1 MSAGAEG
8 RPVGS
13 QRRPGP
19 LHVRAEARAAFWFLA
34 PALGLIGVFFVV
46 PILASFALSLTD
58 FDIYG
63 IGDAGTVRFVGLGN
77 YRRLL
82 GDAVFWK
89 ALGNTV
95 YFAVAAGVLS
105 VGAGLAAAIAVQS
118 RLARLKGLYRTVFF
132 APYVTTL
139 VAVAVVWRYLY
150 QPRQGLLGRTL
161 EAVGLPAIDW
171 LGDPLWAMPAI
182 ILLAVWKNFGYN
194 TILFAAGLAAI
205 PQALYEAAEL
215 DGASAWQRFRHVTL
229 PMLAPTFFFVALI
242 TTIGNLQ
249 VFAEPYVMTRG
260 GNPLNATLTVV
271 MLMFRGLPL
280 VEHRLRVEHRAG
292 ALCGGAGRDRFAGL
306 VWRGRRA

>member
-1 MSAGAEG
+1 MTSKGGARTG
-8 RPVGS
+8 R
-13 QRRPGP
+13 RRKISS
-19 LHVRAEARAAFWFLA
+19 EARAAFWFLA
-34 PALGLIGVFFVV
+34 PALGLIGIFFVV
-46 PILASFALSLTD
+46 PILASSALSLTD

-63 IGDAGTVRFVGLGN
+63 IGDLGTVRFVGLGN

-89 ALGNTV
+89 ALGNTA

-150 QPRQGLLGRTL
+150 QPRQGLFGRIL

-205 PQALYEAAEL
+205 PASLYEAAEL
-215 DGASAWQRFRHVTL
+215 DGASVWQRFRHVTL

-271 MLMFRGLPL
+271 MLMFKEGFRWWSIGYASSIALVLCVVVLAATGLQ
-280 VEHRLRVEHRAG
+280 AW
-292 ALCGGAGRDRFAGL
+292 F
-306 VWRGRRA
+306 WRGRRA

>member
-1 MSAGAEG
+1 VTSDSGARTG
-8 RPVGS
+8 RSRKVS
-13 QRRPGP
+13 S
-19 LHVRAEARAAFWFLA
+19 EARAAFWFLA
-34 PALGLIGVFFVV
+34 PALGLIGVFFVI
-46 PILASFALSLTD
+46 PILASSALSLTD

-63 IGDAGTVRFVGLGN
+63 IGDLGTVRFVGLGN

-89 ALGNTV
+89 ALGNTA

-105 VGAGLAAAIAVQS
+105 VGAGLGAALAVSS
-118 RLARLKGLYRTVFF
+118 RLARFKGLYRTVFF

-150 QPRQGLLGRTL
+150 QPRQGLFGRVL

-205 PQALYEAAEL
+205 PASLYEAAEL

-271 MLMFRGLPL
+271 MLMFKEGFRWWSIGYASSIALVLCVVVLAATGLQ
-280 VEHRLRVEHRAG
+280 AW
-292 ALCGGAGRDRFAGL
+292 F
-306 VWRGRRA
+306 WRGRRA

>member
-1 MSAGAEG
+1 VTSDGGLRTG
-8 RPVGS
+8 R
-13 QRRPGP
+13 RRK
-19 LHVRAEARAAFWFLA
+19 LSSEARAAFWFLA
-34 PALGLIGVFFVV
+34 PALGLIGIFFVV
-46 PILASFALSLTD
+46 PILASSALSLTD

-63 IGDAGTVRFVGLGN
+63 IGDLGTVRFVGLGN

-89 ALGNTV
+89 ALGNTA

-118 RLARLKGLYRTVFF
+118 RLARFKGLYRTVFF

-150 QPRQGLLGRTL
+150 QPRQGLFGRVL

-205 PQALYEAAEL
+205 PASLYEAAEL

-271 MLMFRGLPL
+271 MLMFKEGFRWWSIGYASSIALVLCVVVLAATGLQ
-280 VEHRLRVEHRAG
+280 
-292 ALCGGAGRDRFAGL
+292 ALF
-306 VWRGRRA
+306 WRGRRA

>member
-1 MSAGAEG
+1 MRS
-8 RPVGS
+8 
-13 QRRPGP
+13 
-19 LHVRAEARAAFWFLA
+19 EARAAFWFLA
-34 PALGLIGVFFVV
+34 PALGLIGIFFVV
-46 PILASFALSLTD
+46 PIFASFALSLTD

-63 IGDAGTVRFVGLGN
+63 IGDPGTVRFVGLDN

-82 GDAVFWK
+82 ADAVFWK
-89 ALGNTV
+89 ALGNTA
-95 YFAVAAGVLS
+95 YFAVAAGVLA
-105 VGAGLAAAIAVQS
+105 VGTGLAAALAVHS
-118 RLARLKGLYRTVFF
+118 RLARFRGLYRTVFF

-150 QPRQGLLGRTL
+150 QPRQGLLGQAL
-161 EAVGLPAIDW
+161 EGLGLPAIDW
-171 LGDPLWAMPAI
+171 LGDPRWAMPAI
-182 ILLAVWKNFGYN
+182 ILLSVWKNFGYN

-205 PQALYEAAEL
+205 PAPLYEAAEL

-271 MLMFRGLPL
+271 MLMFKEGFRWWSIGYASSIALVLCVVVLAASGLQ
-280 VEHRLRVEHRAG
+280 AW
-292 ALCGGAGRDRFAGL
+292 F
-306 VWRGRRA
+306 WRGRRA